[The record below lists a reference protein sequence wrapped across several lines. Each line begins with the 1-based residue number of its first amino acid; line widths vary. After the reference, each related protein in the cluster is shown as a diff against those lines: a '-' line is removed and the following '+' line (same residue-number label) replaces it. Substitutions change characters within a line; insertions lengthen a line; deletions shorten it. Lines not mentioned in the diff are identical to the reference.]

1 MQTEYIADS
10 TGVCF
15 GSTVIHNACSLTH
28 WTHHIILNY
37 NDTNSIING
46 VACPMQ
52 GSIAIIIVQ
61 QILPRSGYTLGL
73 FPAGF
78 PPVWGQKLHREM
90 RLGVP
95 LAIAVHNLN

>member
-1 MQTEYIADS
+1 
-10 TGVCF
+10 
-15 GSTVIHNACSLTH
+15 
-28 WTHHIILNY
+28 
-37 NDTNSIING
+37 
-46 VACPMQ
+46 MQ

-73 FPAGF
+73 FLAGF